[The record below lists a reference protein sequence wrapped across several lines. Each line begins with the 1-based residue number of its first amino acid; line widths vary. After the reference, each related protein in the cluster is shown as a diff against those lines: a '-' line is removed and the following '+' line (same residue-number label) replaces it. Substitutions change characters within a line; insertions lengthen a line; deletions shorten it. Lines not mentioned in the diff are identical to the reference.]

1 MNDIR
6 IAFFDVDGTLSN
18 MKTGRISAKT
28 LECLHRL
35 QARGVRIC
43 IATGRGPCLVPQ
55 LGDVRADVFLTCSGA
70 LCRTCCRLHRWYIPD
85 LQHTCPGRYYL

>member
-28 LECLHRL
+28 LECMHRL

-43 IATGRGPCLVPQ
+43 IATGRGPCLVI
-55 LGDVRADVFLTCSGA
+55 LSAAKDLATLDELRGRGF
-70 LCRTCCRLHRWYIPD
+70 RLIMRV
-85 LQHTCPGRYYL
+85 TV